1 MMSVMKVID
10 QCCSELLC
18 VDLNS
23 CEGQKDKR
31 TTKDVA
37 FNARHYHCKDSLWE
51 GFVIVTQVL
60 AEDATES
67 KGATLLSQT
76 NIILYSK
83 RYIPMLKIDRG
94 LKSKR
99 VYAPLLLLSM
109 YT

>member
-1 MMSVMKVID
+1 M
-10 QCCSELLC
+10 LL
-18 VDLNS
+18 LML
-23 CEGQKDKR
+23 GTITAKI
-31 TTKDVA
+31 
-37 FNARHYHCKDSLWE
+37 HCGK
-51 GFVIVTQVL
+51 GFVIATQVL

-83 RYIPMLKIDRG
+83 RCIPMLKIDRG